1 MTLEE
6 EVAGAIMRA
15 FFSRPVEEQQ
25 INVCLADQLDLAR
38 SAIESYKDEE
48 IERLRKQVE
57 KQRADLSRDML
68 SKNADIERLRT
79 MLDEEIAKSIE
90 RRAEIKRLRSEIRRA
105 AESTT
110 DPIMKRHL
118 LALTIGPGN

>member
-15 FFSRPVEEQQ
+15 FFSRSVEEQQ
-25 INVCLADQLDLAR
+25 INVCVADQLDLAR
-38 SAIESYKDEE
+38 AAIESYRDDE

-79 MLDEEIAKSIE
+79 MLDEEIAKSKE
-90 RRAEIKRLRSEIRRA
+90 GRAEIKRLRSEIQRA
-105 AESTT
+105 AE
-110 DPIMKRHL
+110 
-118 LALTIGPGN
+118 

>member
-15 FFSRPVEEQQ
+15 FFSRSVEEQQ
-25 INVCLADQLDLAR
+25 INVCVADQLDLAR
-38 SAIESYKDEE
+38 AAIESYRDDE

-79 MLDEEIAKSIE
+79 MLDEEIAKSTE
-90 RRAEIKRLRSEIRRA
+90 CRAEIKRLRSEIQRA

-110 DPIMKRHL
+110 DPVTKRHL
-118 LALTIGPGN
+118 SAVTSR